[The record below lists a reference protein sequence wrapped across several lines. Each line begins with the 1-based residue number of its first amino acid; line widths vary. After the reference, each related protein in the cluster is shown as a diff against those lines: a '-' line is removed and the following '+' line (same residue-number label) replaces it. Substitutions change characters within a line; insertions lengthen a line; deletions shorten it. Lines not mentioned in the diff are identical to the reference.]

1 MYGRNTILFPLIVL
15 TLLALISFWIESTV
29 KAPLHKSKAS
39 LRHDPDYY
47 LENFVTTKT
56 DVNGNIKTMLAATS
70 MHHYPDDDSTFLT
83 RPRFTQFTE
92 NKPSTQIEAQKGQ
105 ISSNGEQVEFNNKVV
120 VYKQANANRPDV
132 RLTTDYLRIFA
143 KQEIAKTD
151 SAVVI
156 TQGSKTVIRGT
167 GMIYDKGQE
176 TFTLLKN
183 VKVHYEKPASIKTES
198 PNKKGHEKETAKTS
212 SNNTGEKGT
221 ALQHKNKPSKIQADT
236 KKKKR

>member
-39 LRHDPDYY
+39 LRHDPDYF

-198 PNKKGHEKETAKTS
+198 PNKKANEKD
-212 SNNTGEKGT
+212 T
-221 ALQHKNKPSKIQADT
+221 ALQHKNKPSKIPADT

>member
-198 PNKKGHEKETAKTS
+198 PNKKGHGKETAKTL

-221 ALQHKNKPSKIQADT
+221 ALQHKNKPSKIPADT
-236 KKKKR
+236 KKKMR

>member
-105 ISSNGEQVEFNNKVV
+105 ISSTGEQVEFNNKVV

-221 ALQHKNKPSKIQADT
+221 ALQHKNKPSKIPADT